1 MSILDKAPMPGKL
14 CAVIFLLDTSYSMQG
29 APIGAVNAAIENI
42 LPELISMNDEQP
54 DSDIKLGVLTFDSE
68 VRWIFGETGLVSPE
82 EVRDSWNDLNVNGA
96 TSMGEAFSALNEKLS
111 VKNGFM
117 KEASCARAPVLF
129 LLSDGEPTDD
139 YQAGLQDLKENGW
152 YKYAARVAIG
162 YGTDCND
169 DVLIEFT
176 GNRETVL
183 HTDNVNEL
191 KKLIKFA
198 VVTSSK
204 VASRGK
210 NISTDAENLEDAD
223 DNTQKTA
230 DAFKAQGSLIDNDDL
245 SEWGAL

>member
-54 DSDIKLGVLTFDSE
+54 DSDIKVGILTFDTD
-68 VRWIFGETGLVSPE
+68 VKWIFGESGLVPPKD
-82 EVRDSWNDLNVNGA
+82 VQDSWNALNVSGV

-139 YQAGLQDLKENGW
+139 YQAGLQTLKENGW

-162 YGTDCND
+162 FGTDSND

-183 HTDNVNEL
+183 HTNDPNEL

-210 NISTDAENLEDAD
+210 NISTDETDLDAD

-230 DAFKAQGSLIDNDDL
+230 DALKAQGALIDSDDL
-245 SEWGAL
+245 ENF